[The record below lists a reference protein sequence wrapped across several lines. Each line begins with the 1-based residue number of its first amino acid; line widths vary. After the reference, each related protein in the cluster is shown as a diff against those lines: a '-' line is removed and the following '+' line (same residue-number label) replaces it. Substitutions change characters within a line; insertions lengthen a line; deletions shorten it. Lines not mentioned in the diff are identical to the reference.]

1 MKLIEFKSHKDYFD
15 NEYEMSLIKTKR
27 YSLLRITLVT
37 SDVLSPF
44 YMQLSI
50 GQGSLS
56 NLYCYVYK
64 WGFDMTI
71 FPVHYYYSDPEPE
84 IIKGVTNEDID
95 SFEKQMKIAKK
106 VMSEDIEC
114 LKALGD

>member
-1 MKLIEFKSHKDYFD
+1 MKHFKLIEFKSHKNDFD

-27 YSLLRITLVT
+27 FSFFQITLVT
-37 SDVLSPF
+37 TSFLSPF

-56 NLYCYVYK
+56 NLYCYLYK

-71 FPVHYYYSDPEPE
+71 FPIHYYYSDFSPE
-84 IIKGVTNEDID
+84 
-95 SFEKQMKIAKK
+95 FKQQMDIAKK
-106 VMSEDIEC
+106 VMDEDVDS
-114 LKALGD
+114 LKALGG

>member
-15 NEYEMSLIKTKR
+15 TEYEMSLIKTKR

-37 SDVLSPF
+37 TDFLSPF

-71 FPVHYYYSDPEPE
+71 FPIHYYYSDPE
-84 IIKGVTNEDID
+84 
-95 SFEKQMKIAKK
+95 FKQQMDIAKK
-106 VMSEDIEC
+106 VMNEDVDS

>member
-1 MKLIEFKSHKDYFD
+1 MKHFKLIEFKSHKDDFD

-27 YSLLRITLVT
+27 FSFFQITLVT
-37 SDVLSPF
+37 TDFLSPF

-71 FPVHYYYSDPEPE
+71 FPIHYYHSDPE
-84 IIKGVTNEDID
+84 
-95 SFEKQMKIAKK
+95 FKQQMDIAKK
-106 VMSEDIEC
+106 VMNEDVDS
-114 LKALGD
+114 LKALGG

>member
-15 NEYEMSLIKTKR
+15 TEYEMSLIKTKR

-37 SDVLSPF
+37 TDVLSPF

-71 FPVHYYYSDPEPE
+71 FPIHYYYSDPE
-84 IIKGVTNEDID
+84 
-95 SFEKQMKIAKK
+95 FKQQMDIAKK
-106 VMSEDIEC
+106 VMNEDVEC

>member
-1 MKLIEFKSHKDYFD
+1 MKHFKLIEFKSHKNDFD

-27 YSLLRITLVT
+27 FSFFQITLVT
-37 SDVLSPF
+37 TSFLSPF

-56 NLYCYVYK
+56 NLYCYLYK

-71 FPVHYYYSDPEPE
+71 FPIHYSYSDPE
-84 IIKGVTNEDID
+84 
-95 SFEKQMKIAKK
+95 FKQQMDIAKK
-106 VMSEDIEC
+106 VMNEDVEC

>member
-1 MKLIEFKSHKDYFD
+1 MKHFKLIEFKSHKNDFD

-27 YSLLRITLVT
+27 FSFFQITLVT
-37 SDVLSPF
+37 TDFLSSF

-71 FPVHYYYSDPEPE
+71 FPIHYYHSDPE
-84 IIKGVTNEDID
+84 
-95 SFEKQMKIAKK
+95 FKQQMDIAKK
-106 VMSEDIEC
+106 VMNEDVDS
-114 LKALGD
+114 LKALGG

>member
-15 NEYEMSLIKTKR
+15 NEYEMSLIRTKR
-27 YSLLRITLVT
+27 YSLLRITLIT

-44 YMQLSI
+44 YAQLSI

-56 NLYCYVYK
+56 NLYCCLYK

-71 FPVHYYYSDPEPE
+71 FPIHYYHSDPE
-84 IIKGVTNEDID
+84 
-95 SFEKQMKIAKK
+95 FKQQMDIAKK
-106 VMSEDIEC
+106 VMDEDVAS
-114 LKALGD
+114 LKALGG

>member
-15 NEYEMSLIKTKR
+15 TEYEMSLIKTKR

-37 SDVLSPF
+37 SDFLSPF

-56 NLYCYVYK
+56 NLYCYLYK

-71 FPVHYYYSDPEPE
+71 FPIHYYYSDPE
-84 IIKGVTNEDID
+84 
-95 SFEKQMKIAKK
+95 FKQQMDIAKK
-106 VMSEDIEC
+106 VMNEDVDS

>member
-15 NEYEMSLIKTKR
+15 TEYEMSLIKTKR

-37 SDVLSPF
+37 TDFLSPF

-71 FPVHYYYSDPEPE
+71 FPIHYYYNDPE
-84 IIKGVTNEDID
+84 
-95 SFEKQMKIAKK
+95 FKQQMDIAKK
-106 VMSEDIEC
+106 VMNEDVDS

>member
-15 NEYEMSLIKTKR
+15 TEYEMSLIKTKR

-37 SDVLSPF
+37 TDFLSPF

-71 FPVHYYYSDPEPE
+71 FPIHYYYSDPE
-84 IIKGVTNEDID
+84 
-95 SFEKQMKIAKK
+95 FKQQMDIAKK
-106 VMSEDIEC
+106 VMDEDVDS

>member
-1 MKLIEFKSHKDYFD
+1 MKHFKLIEFKSHKNDFD

-27 YSLLRITLVT
+27 FSFFQITLVT
-37 SDVLSPF
+37 TSFLSTF

-56 NLYCYVYK
+56 NLYCYLYK

-71 FPVHYYYSDPEPE
+71 FPIHYYYSDPE
-84 IIKGVTNEDID
+84 
-95 SFEKQMKIAKK
+95 FKQQMDIAKK
-106 VMSEDIEC
+106 VMNEDVEC